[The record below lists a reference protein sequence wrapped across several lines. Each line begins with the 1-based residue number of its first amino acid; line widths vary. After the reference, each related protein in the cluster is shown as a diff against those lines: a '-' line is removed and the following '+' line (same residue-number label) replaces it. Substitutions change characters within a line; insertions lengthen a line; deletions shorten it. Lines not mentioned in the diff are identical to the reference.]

1 MNKYTNQSKWHRLEK
16 QNCSLHRITAKH
28 RSTSKLRAYTRN
40 VNIIFLPFLFWTKWR
55 ELPLN
60 RRTLPKSKTFTHL
73 PELDQVAISQSRE
86 IFP

>member
-40 VNIIFLPFLFWTKWR
+40 VNIIFPTFPLLDKMERTTAQPMNLTKKQN
-55 ELPLN
+55 LH
-60 RRTLPKSKTFTHL
+60 HL

-86 IFP
+86 VFP

>member
-40 VNIIFLPFLFWTKWR
+40 VNIIFPTF
-55 ELPLN
+55 PLLDKME
-60 RRTLPKSKTFTHL
+60 RTTAQPKNLT
-73 PELDQVAISQSRE
+73 
-86 IFP
+86 